1 MADADPHL
9 PTGTTEPETPVVQKR
24 RAGPVKWAIRIVL
37 GILLLLFAIWA
48 ILYITKG
55 RFLKSTFE
63 KYASKYSQRDIRVAG
78 DFQLYFDLISIKFL
92 ADGMTVSNP
101 AWRGGQF
108 YKSDHILARISTF
121 PLIWGEQRIKVLDMA
136 GANVDLAWNAARK
149 LNTFTFGDPN
159 QPGKPFKLPDIIRAQ
174 VVRTT
179 VNYVDP
185 LLQLKTA
192 VRVETVKAQDT
203 KFADDIRFTGDGTLR
218 NRPFTMSGSLLSPNE
233 TIAGGRN
240 QLKLATR
247 SGDTSLDVSGT
258 LPGATIIEGAD
269 LRLAVRGSNL
279 ANLFDFLGV
288 AVPDTRRYRI
298 TSNLTKDGGA
308 WKFTRLNGMFG
319 ASDIAGAMT
328 ITMPNDRLKVDADLR
343 TRTLDIIDAG
353 PFIGYEPNKLAAGSV
368 TAAASTQSATGG
380 RILPDA
386 PLRIEAIKRFDAD
399 VKYRVATIR
408 APSMPISNVGLALKL
423 DHSLLQLKPLTFD
436 VAGGKL
442 WSDISINA
450 RKPAVFTEYDIRLAN
465 TPIGRLLGKS
475 GVEQA
480 GATGVLRARIQMTGT
495 GDSVRSSLATSN
507 GRIAIVIPQGNMWAR
522 NIQLGELD
530 VGVYIQKLLADE
542 LKQPVEINCGLVAFT
557 VRNGIAAADP
567 ILIDTRKNVM
577 LGRGGFSFRNEV
589 LDMAVRADGKKFSVF
604 SGQSPIGINGSFAKP
619 GISVI
624 SPELLTRGGVGLGLG
639 VVASP
644 FAAVLAFVDIGDA
657 KSAQCGPVL
666 AGARA
671 TAQRTTSGKPRD
683 DVGRGTTAKS
693 ENGSRSKGERQEQR
707 KKFLG
712 IF

>member
-1 MADADPHL
+1 MAEADPKV
-9 PTGTTEPETPVVQKR
+9 PVEATEPEASVPVKR
-24 RAGPVKWAIRIVL
+24 CAGPLTWAIRIAV

-48 ILYITKG
+48 VLYITKG

-63 KYASKYSQRDIRVAG
+63 KYASQYAQRDIRVAG
-78 DFQLYFDLISIKFL
+78 DFQLYFDPLNIKFL

-108 YKSDHILARISTF
+108 YTSDHIMARISTF
-121 PLIWGEQRIKVLDMA
+121 PLVWGEQRIKVFDMA
-136 GANVDLAWNAARK
+136 GAKVDLAWDKARK

-159 QPGKPFKLPDIIRAQ
+159 APGKAFKLPDIVRAH

-179 VNYVDP
+179 VDYVDP
-185 LLQLKTA
+185 LFLLKTT

-218 NRPFTMSGSLLSPNE
+218 NRPFTMSGSLMSPNE
-233 TIAGGRN
+233 TVAGGRN
-240 QLKLATR
+240 QLTLAAR
-247 SGDTSLDVSGT
+247 SGDMSMDVSGT

-269 LRLAVRGSNL
+269 LRVGVRGSNL
-279 ANLFDFLGV
+279 ANLFDFIGV

-298 TSNLTKDGGA
+298 TSNLTKGGGA
-308 WKFTRLNGMFG
+308 WKFTGLNGMFG
-319 ASDIAGAMT
+319 ASDLAGAMT
-328 ITMPNDRLKVDADLR
+328 ITMPNDRLKIDADLR
-343 TRTLDIIDAG
+343 TRKLDIIDAG

-368 TAAASTQSATGG
+368 TAAASTQSSTGG
-380 RILPDA
+380 RLLPDA

-423 DHSLLQLKPLTFD
+423 DHSLLQMKPLTFD

-450 RKPAVFTEYDIRLAN
+450 RKAAVFTEYDIRLSD
-465 TPIGRLLGKS
+465 TPLGRLLGKS

-495 GDSVRSSLATSN
+495 GDSVRSSLASSN
-507 GRIAIVIPQGNMWAR
+507 GRIAVIIPKGNMWAR

-530 VGVYIQKLLADE
+530 VGVYVQKLLADE

-557 VRNGIAAADP
+557 VRDGIAAADP
-567 ILIDTRKNVM
+567 ILIDTTKNVI
-577 LGRGGFSFRNEV
+577 LGRGGFSFRNEA
-589 LDMAVRADGKKFSVF
+589 LDMAVRADGKKFSLF
-604 SGQSPIGINGSFAKP
+604 SGQSPIGIEGTFAKP
-619 GISVI
+619 GINII
-624 SPELLTRGGVGLGLG
+624 SPQLLTRGGVGLGLG

-657 KSAQCGPVL
+657 KSAQCGPVF

-671 TAQRTTSGKPRD
+671 TAQRTTGGKPRD

-693 ENGSRSKGERQEQR
+693 EDGSRSKGERQEQR